1 MGIIRELGQPGARIV
16 TTQGEQFNE
25 KEQQDG
31 EVTTACEN
39 VEGRDMWHNW
49 NTFPQAAQKV
59 RPARPQPMK
68 APEA

>member
-1 MGIIRELGQPGARIV
+1 MKRNSRFLEMVVALDD
-16 TTQGEQFNE
+16 F
-25 KEQQDG
+25 
-31 EVTTACEN
+31 
-39 VEGRDMWHNW
+39 EGTRMWHNW